1 MDSELI
7 PFKSPE
13 IYSMIKKYV
22 DQREH
27 GVDDV
32 TEFLNETGIMF
43 VATSVSP
50 TTAFVLPTSN
60 IKKFQQAALKYG
72 F

>member
-7 PFKSPE
+7 PFTSPE
-13 IYSMIKKYV
+13 IYSMLRKYL
-22 DQREH
+22 DHQ
-27 GVDDV
+27 GIGADDV
-32 TEFLNETGIMF
+32 TAFLNETGIMF
-43 VATSVSP
+43 VSPSVSP

-60 IKKFQQAALKYG
+60 IKKFQQAALKHG